1 LRSYIFTPTEREVI
15 RGFIEGRIGFSNA
28 ILRRLKYRMREFRGL
43 AEDVQLYMRFKDAL
57 AKSETAV
64 PT

>member
-1 LRSYIFTPTEREVI
+1 LRSYIFTPAEREAI
-15 RGFIEGRIGFSNA
+15 RSFIEGRIGFSNA
-28 ILRRLKYRMREFRGL
+28 VLRRLKYRMEEFREL

-57 AKSETAV
+57 AKSEAAV